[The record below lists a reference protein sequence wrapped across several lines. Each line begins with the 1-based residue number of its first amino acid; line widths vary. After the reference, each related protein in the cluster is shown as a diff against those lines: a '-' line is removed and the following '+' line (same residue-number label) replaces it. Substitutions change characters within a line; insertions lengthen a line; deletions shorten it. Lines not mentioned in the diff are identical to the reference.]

1 MEGRTEGRTDPI
13 YRTPPATTGGP
24 IIQSIIKLTNDHLTE
39 TAIFLGGKHKT
50 KQTKI
55 FLVLAQLLFA
65 TITQRRLC

>member
-13 YRTPPATTGGP
+13 YRTLPATTGGP

-50 KQTKI
+50 KSLRNYYLQ
-55 FLVLAQLLFA
+55 QLLREGCA
-65 TITQRRLC
+65 N